1 MLTDD
6 FTHQIGSVFNV
17 QTTALLAK
25 QSAVA
30 ASTFTRRTGRLSA
43 SLQERATITGTSAQ
57 LEYPKYIRFL
67 DMKRGRTGNRKVHAP
82 IYNRPIYGYLVGGVR
97 RFLNAAIPK
106 AMIRAIDESVTS
118 VK

>member
-1 MLTDD
+1 MFTDD

-30 ASTFTRRTGRLSA
+30 ASTFTRRAGRLSA
-43 SLQERATITGTSAQ
+43 SLQARATITGTAAQ

-67 DMKRGRTGNRKVHAP
+67 DMKRSRTGARKIHGP

-106 AMIRAIDESVTS
+106 AMIRAIDGTITS

>member
-1 MLTDD
+1 M
-6 FTHQIGSVFNV
+6 
-17 QTTALLAK
+17 
-25 QSAVA
+25 A

-43 SLQERATITGTSAQ
+43 SLQDRATITGTAAQ

-67 DMKRGRTGNRKVHAP
+67 DMKRSRTGARKIHGP
-82 IYNRPIYGYLVGGVR
+82 IYNRPIYGYLVGGVL

-106 AMIRAIDESVTS
+106 AMIRAIDGTITS

>member
-1 MLTDD
+1 MFTDD

-43 SLQERATITGTSAQ
+43 SLQDRATITGTTAQ

-67 DMKRGRTGNRKVHAP
+67 DMKRSRTGARKIHGP
-82 IYNRPIYGYLVGGVR
+82 IYNRPIYGYLVPSPR
-97 RFLNAAIPK
+97 L
-106 AMIRAIDESVTS
+106 
-118 VK
+118 